1 MHKVPPQ
8 VSWYIC
14 ETNVPSDNV
23 QVMSEVTF
31 AHDVYLN
38 VTLTKKAT
46 TLAYSITAGV
56 HFVVW
61 ANVRVKLTVVTALST

>member
-38 VTLTKKAT
+38 VTLTLGCKGP
-46 TLAYSITAGV
+46 LP
-56 HFVVW
+56 
-61 ANVRVKLTVVTALST
+61 RPMKLINLYYVE